1 MASTRGN
8 IALLLLSTVLSIIV
22 VEVILR
28 AVAPIADPYKLHK
41 RRPNV
46 VQTYF
51 RSSFPPNM
59 RVQLSTEE
67 GLPGMDGKPT
77 TFTTN
82 NVGLRG
88 DSLVMPKP
96 KDELRVFVVG
106 GSSTETLYLDDRQA
120 LTRTLEDR
128 LETIVSGKRV
138 KVYGAGKSGARSY
151 DHIEM
156 IAHRL
161 VHLEPDALIVFA
173 GVNDLRAAMYGRDFL
188 MLPPA
193 LGAPDT
199 EWTLMQLLRFVATEF
214 QLGRRLFSLLRPDD
228 YRDAVEQIT
237 LRSNFRRSVRMREA
251 LPVSVSAPRIDLAP
265 YRNNLITIVGIARSH
280 GIDLVF
286 MTQPTTWNSR
296 VDSQI
301 AKWHWMSA
309 GVDSAYREE
318 ALDQAM
324 EAYNDAVRAV
334 AATFDVPLFDL
345 ARRLPKS
352 GAYFYDDVHFNPR
365 GADTV
370 GGMLA
375 SFVAENTRLQGASR

>member
-8 IALLLLSTVLSIIV
+8 IALFLLSTVLSIVV
-22 VEVILR
+22 VEAILR
-28 AVAPIADPYKLHK
+28 AVAPIADPYQLHK

-67 GLPGMDGKPT
+67 GLPGMDGRAT

-88 DSLVMPKP
+88 DSLPMPKP
-96 KDELRVFVVG
+96 EDELRVFVVG
-106 GSSTETLYLDDRQA
+106 GSTTETLYLDDRQA
-120 LTRTLEDR
+120 MTRILEDR
-128 LETIVSGKRV
+128 LDTLVSAKQV

-173 GVNDLRAAMYGRDFL
+173 GVNDLRAAMYGRNSL

-193 LGAPDT
+193 VGAPDT
-199 EWTLMQLLRFVATEF
+199 EWTLMQILRFAATEF
-214 QLGRRLFSLLRPDD
+214 QLGRRLFSLLRSDD
-228 YRDAVEQIT
+228 YRDTVEQIP
-237 LRSNFRRSVRMREA
+237 LRSNYRRSVRAREA
-251 LPVSVSAPRIDLAP
+251 LPVSVSAPMIDVAP
-265 YRNNLITIVGIARSH
+265 YRNNLISIAGIARSH

-296 VDSQI
+296 VDSDI

-309 GVDSAYREE
+309 GPDSAYREE

-334 AATFDVPLFDL
+334 AAQFDVPLLDL
-345 ARRLPKS
+345 ARLLPKS
-352 GAYFYDDVHFNPR
+352 GEYFYDDVHFNPR
-365 GADTV
+365 GAQTV
-370 GGMLA
+370 GAMLA
-375 SFVAENTRLQGASR
+375 SFVSESTRLRRAWR

>member
-1 MASTRGN
+1 MPSTRGN
-8 IALLLLSTVLSIIV
+8 IALVLMSTVLSIIA
-22 VEVILR
+22 VEAMLR
-28 AVAPIADPYKLHK
+28 AMAPIADPYKLHK

-59 RVQLSTEE
+59 RVRLSTEE
-67 GLPGMDGKPT
+67 GLPGMDGRET
-77 TFTTN
+77 MFTTN

-88 DSLVMPKP
+88 DSLPMPKP
-96 KDELRVFVVG
+96 ADELRVFVVG

-120 LTRTLEDR
+120 MTRILEDR
-128 LETIVSGKRV
+128 LDTIVSGKRV
-138 KVYGAGKSGARSY
+138 KVYGAGKSGAKSY

-161 VHLEPDALIVFA
+161 VHLDPDALIVFA
-173 GVNDLRAAMYGRDFL
+173 GINDLRAAMYDRNYL

-199 EWTLMQLLRFVATEF
+199 EWSLMQLLRFAMTEF
-214 QLGRRLFSLLRPDD
+214 QLGRRLFSLLKPDE

-251 LPVSVSAPRIDLAP
+251 LPVSVRAPRVDVAP
-265 YRNNLITIVGIARSH
+265 YRNNLISIVGIARAH

-286 MTQPTTWNSR
+286 LTQATTWNSR
-296 VDSQI
+296 VDSEI
-301 AKWHWMSA
+301 AKWHWMTA
-309 GVDSAYREE
+309 GQDSAYREE

-324 EAYNDAVRAV
+324 ETYNDAVRAV
-334 AATFDVPLFDL
+334 AAEFDVPLFDL
-345 ARRLPKS
+345 ARLLPKS
-352 GAYFYDDVHFNPR
+352 GEYFYDDVHFNPR
-365 GADTV
+365 GAATV
-370 GGMLA
+370 GARLA
-375 SFVAENTRLQGASR
+375 LFVSENTRLKQAVR

>member
-8 IALLLLSTVLSIIV
+8 IALLVLSTVLSIV
-22 VEVILR
+22 AVEAILR
-28 AVAPIADPYKLHK
+28 AVAPIADPYKLNK

-46 VQTYF
+46 VQTYL

-67 GLPGMDGKPT
+67 GLPGMDGRAT
-77 TFTTN
+77 TFSTN

-88 DSLVMPKP
+88 DSLPMPKP
-96 KDELRVFVVG
+96 DDELRVFVVG
-106 GSSTETLYLDDRQA
+106 GSTTETLYLDDRQA
-120 LTRTLEDR
+120 LTRVLQNR
-128 LETIVSGKRV
+128 LDTIVSGMRV

-161 VHLEPDALIVFA
+161 VHLEPDVLIVFA
-173 GVNDLRAAMYGRDFL
+173 GINDLRAAMYGRDFL

-193 LGAPDT
+193 FGAPDT
-199 EWTLMQLLRFVATEF
+199 EWSLMQFLRFAMTEF
-214 QLGRRLFSLLRPDD
+214 QLGRRLFSLLKPDE

-251 LPVSVSAPRIDLAP
+251 LPVSASPPRTDVAR
-265 YRNNLITIVGIARSH
+265 YRDNMRSIVGIARSH

-286 MTQPTTWNSR
+286 LTQATTWNSR
-296 VDSQI
+296 VDSAI
-301 AKWHWMSA
+301 AKWHWMT
-309 GVDSAYREE
+309 GGPDSAYREE
-318 ALDQAM
+318 ALDRAM

-334 AATFDVPLFDL
+334 AAEFDVPLFDL
-345 ARRLPKS
+345 ARLLPKS
-352 GAYFYDDVHFNPR
+352 GEYFYDNVHFNPR
-365 GADTV
+365 GAETV
-370 GGMLA
+370 GARLA
-375 SFVAENTRLQGASR
+375 SFVSENTRLKKVLR

>member
-8 IALLLLSTVLSIIV
+8 IALLLLSTLVSIV
-22 VEVILR
+22 AVEAILR
-28 AVAPIADPYKLHK
+28 AAAPIADPYKLHK
-41 RRPNV
+41 RRANI
-46 VQTYF
+46 VQTYL

-59 RVQLSTEE
+59 RVQLSTEA
-67 GLPGMDGKPT
+67 GLPGMDGRET
-77 TFTTN
+77 AFTTN

-88 DSLVMPKP
+88 DSLAMPKP
-96 KDELRVFVVG
+96 DDELRVFVVG
-106 GSSTETLYLDDRQA
+106 GSTTETLYLDDRQA
-120 LTRTLEDR
+120 MTRMLEDR
-128 LETIVSGKRV
+128 LDTIVSGKRV
-138 KVYGAGKSGARSY
+138 KVYGAGKSGARSA

-173 GVNDLRAAMYGRDFL
+173 GINDLRAAMFGRNHL

-199 EWTLMQLLRFVATEF
+199 EWTLMQLLRFAVTEF
-214 QLGRRLFSLLRPDD
+214 QLGRRLFSLLKPDD

-237 LRSNFRRSVRMREA
+237 LRSDFRRSVRMRQA
-251 LPVSVSAPRIDLAP
+251 LPVSAGALRIDVKP
-265 YRNNLITIVGIARSH
+265 YRNNLISLVGIARSH
-280 GIDLVF
+280 GIELVF
-286 MTQPTTWNSR
+286 LTQATTWNSR
-296 VDSQI
+296 VDSEI

-309 GVDSAYREE
+309 GPDSAYREE

-334 AATFDVPLFDL
+334 AAQFDVPLLDL
-345 ARRLPKS
+345 ARLLPKS
-352 GAYFYDDVHFNPR
+352 GDYFYDDVHFNPR

-370 GGMLA
+370 GAMLA
-375 SFVAENTRLQGASR
+375 SFVSENTRLGRASR

>member
-8 IALLLLSTVLSIIV
+8 IALLLASTVLSIIA
-22 VEVILR
+22 VEAILR
-28 AVAPIADPYKLHK
+28 VMAPIADPYKLHK

-59 RVQLSTEE
+59 RVQLTTEE
-67 GLPGMDGKPT
+67 GLPGMDGEAT

-88 DSLVMPKP
+88 DSLPMPKP
-96 KDELRVFVVG
+96 DDELRVFVVG
-106 GSSTETLYLDDRQA
+106 GSTTETLYLDDRRA
-120 LTRTLEDR
+120 MTRVLQDR
-128 LETIVSGKRV
+128 LDTLVSGKRV

-173 GVNDLRAAMYGRDFL
+173 GVNDLRAAMYGRNHL

-199 EWTLMQLLRFVATEF
+199 EWTLMQMLRFAVTEF
-214 QLGRRLFSLLRPDD
+214 QLGRRLFALLKPED

-251 LPVSVSAPRIDLAP
+251 LPVSVSAPRIDVAP
-265 YRNNLITIVGIARSH
+265 YRSNLISMVGIARSH
-280 GIDLVF
+280 GIELLF

-296 VDSQI
+296 VDSEI

-309 GVDSAYREE
+309 GPDSAYREE
-318 ALDQAM
+318 VLDQAM

-334 AATFDVPLFDL
+334 AAEFDVPLFDL
-345 ARRLPKS
+345 ARLLPKS
-352 GAYFYDDVHFNPR
+352 GEYFYDDVHFNPR
-365 GADTV
+365 GSETV
-370 GGMLA
+370 GAMLA
-375 SFVAENTRLQGASR
+375 SFVSQNTWLTKASR